1 MRPKFFYP
9 LFILMF
15 ISSLSDASI
24 PEAVF
29 QLSDEGAI
37 GSWLH
42 VGPIHDATDA
52 GSLLGHNTDYLSG
65 EGSATPIRNKKE
77 IIQDKEFLWNLLF
90 EEKTTI
96 RLSDRYPGLD
106 RICSYFY
113 CILESDKDIELSL
126 HIKRDDAAKVWL
138 GGKLVYDKQ
147 DEAGDKPEVVP
158 VSVMQGPQPLLVKVC
173 QKKGKRGFSV
183 QFKDADGNLPQGIS
197 IILPGEFDESEY
209 FNHLF
214 KITSPPLVNKD
225 GKRELQLRIPAYV
238 NPNTIDLIEVFDDP
252 QSTEPAWS
260 LETPSTRRI
269 KVAVDRANKPRD
281 VIFRAF
287 TSSEREYKNTFN
299 LKPCRDWRVYLMA
312 GSHVDIGYTNHQD
325 VVMADHKKFYRQ
337 AWDLYEESVSKKYDK
352 DAYYIW
358 NPEVNWV
365 LKDFLRT
372 EPEEDCK
379 RLLDYLRSG
388 VFSLDALYGNI
399 LTALCGDEELIR
411 NVYFSKHLAQRENL
425 PEVVSA
431 MITDVPGY
439 TWGMVPVLAGSGV
452 KYFNIGPNHTAR
464 IGFATLSLKYHPY
477 YWIGP
482 DGVSK
487 VLVWNTGY
495 GYSNNFNML
504 RSEDGVDQ
512 FLQVLADY
520 EADEAYP
527 YDVAQFRAYL
537 VDNTPPPDHL
547 SHMVQEW
554 NQQYQVPR
562 LILSGAAAPSQ
573 YLESKYKDQIPS
585 YKGDYT
591 PYWEDGAGSSARES
605 AMNRTAT
612 LRMQES
618 EKAWALAYALDGKQ
632 PVPSKKIE
640 QGYDY
645 AMLYSEH
652 TWGAHN
658 SVSEPESE
666 FAMKQWET
674 KRSFAHNALWYSSE
688 LKRGG
693 IQTLSGNIKN
703 DQPLRFAVWNLT
715 QWKRSGA
722 AVIPF
727 SEALGELISSDQ
739 WTAVDASGNE
749 CSVVRNDD
757 GYVFQVKDIP
767 PFGYST
773 YQFIPKK
780 KEITVDPIDIN
791 VSDGVMF
798 GENWELKLDKK
809 TGGVSSLVYLP
820 ENLELVDAD
829 SPYGLNQYLHVLG
842 PNGKDSKSAQQVI
855 LTSKRDPLGM
865 SGSLIAHVEG
875 QGIDSLQQEIKLY
888 PQQNRIDFIN
898 TMLKS
903 DIRDKEAVRFAFP
916 FKVPEGEFTL
926 EIPLASMHPETE
938 QIPGA
943 NRNIYT
949 VRRWIDASN
958 KDYGVT
964 LVTHDAPLIELC
976 DMHAEQPWLEHLP
989 LVNTHLF
996 SFAMNNYWF
1005 TNYLASQ
1012 GGPAVFRYSL
1022 VFHKDQW
1029 APNQANEFAD
1039 HVTSPFCV
1047 EPLRINPDAALADKT
1062 MSLAS
1067 IDKDHVLIQNIKKAE
1082 NADGIIIRVRELNGQ
1097 STNANLS
1104 FPLWQKFKWSKCDLV
1119 ERPVQDANGT
1129 SDNGTLPFAIG
1140 GGEIATYLIEPMD

>member
-1 MRPKFFYP
+1 MRTKFFYP
-9 LFILMF
+9 LFLLMF
-15 ISSLSDASI
+15 ISSMANASI
-24 PEAVF
+24 PEVVF

-37 GSWLH
+37 GAWLH
-42 VGPIHDATDA
+42 LGPINDATDTVPLI
-52 GSLLGHNTDYLSG
+52 GYNTDYLSG
-65 EGSATPIRNKKE
+65 EGSATPIRSKKE
-77 IIQDKEFLWNLLF
+77 IIQDKQFLWNPFF
-90 EEKTTI
+90 EEKTEI
-96 RLSDRYPGLD
+96 RLSDRYPGLEGV
-106 RICSYFY
+106 CSYFY
-113 CILESDKDIELSL
+113 CILESDKDLELAL
-126 HIKRDDAAKVWL
+126 HIKRDDGAKVWL
-138 GGKLVYDKQ
+138 GGKLVYDKS
-147 DEAGDKPEVVP
+147 EGAVDKAEVIP
-158 VSVMQGPQPLLVKVC
+158 VSVRQGPQPLLVKIC
-173 QKKGKRGFSV
+173 QSKEKWYFSV
-183 QFKDADGNLPQGIS
+183 QLKDADGIVPQGIS
-197 IILPGEFDESEY
+197 VILPGEFEETEY
-209 FNHLF
+209 IDHLF
-214 KITSPPLVNKD
+214 KIDSPPLVNKD
-225 GKRELQLRIPAYV
+225 GKRELQLSIPAYV
-238 NPNTIDLIEVFDDP
+238 DPNTLDLIEVYDD
-252 QSTEPAWS
+252 QQATEPVWS
-260 LETPSTRRI
+260 IEKPSTRRI
-269 KVAVDRANKPRD
+269 KVAVGRANQPRD
-281 VIFRAF
+281 VIFRAII
-287 TSSEREYKNTFN
+287 SGREYKNSVKV
-299 LKPCRDWRVYLMA
+299 KPCRDWRVYLMA

-325 VVMADHKKFYRQ
+325 IVMADHKKFYRQ

-352 DAYYIW
+352 DAHYIW
-358 NPEVNWV
+358 NPEVTWV

-388 VFSLDALYGNI
+388 VFTLDALYGNI

-411 NVYFSKHLAQRENL
+411 SVYFSKHLAQRENL

-439 TWGMVPVLAGSGV
+439 TWGMVPLLAGSGV
-452 KYFNIGPNHTAR
+452 KYFNLGPNHTAR
-464 IGFATLSLKYHPY
+464 IGFTTIALKYHPY

-504 RSEDGVDQ
+504 RSEDGVAQ
-512 FLQVLADY
+512 FLQVLSDY

-547 SHMVQEW
+547 SNMVQEW
-554 NQQYQVPR
+554 NQQYQVPH

-591 PYWEDGAGSSARES
+591 PYWEDGAGSTARES

-618 EKAWALAYALDGKQ
+618 EKAWSLAYALGAQ
-632 PVPSKKIE
+632 QAVPSKKIE

-658 SVSEPESE
+658 SITEPESE
-666 FAMKQWET
+666 FATKQWET
-674 KRSFAHNALWYSSE
+674 KRSFAHNALWYSAE

-693 IQTLSGNIKN
+693 LQALSGNIKN
-703 DQPLRFAVWNLT
+703 DQPLSFAVWNLT
-715 QWKRSGA
+715 QWKRSGK
-722 AVIPF
+722 AVIPY
-727 SEALGELISSDQ
+727 SAALGELVSADQ
-739 WTAVDASGNE
+739 WTAVDASGKRSAVIRTDE
-749 CSVVRNDD
+749 
-757 GYVFQVKDIP
+757 GYVFQVADIP
-767 PFGYST
+767 ALGYSIFKFVPEKCET
-773 YQFIPKK
+773 D
-780 KEITVDPIDIN
+780 VSAIDID
-791 VSDGVMF
+791 VSDGVML
-798 GENWELKLDKK
+798 GGDWEVKLDKK
-809 TGGVSSLVYLP
+809 TGAISSLVYLP
-820 ENLELVDAD
+820 ESLQLVDAD
-829 SPYGLNQYLHVLG
+829 SSYGLNQYLHVSG
-842 PNGKDSKSAQQVI
+842 ANGKDSKSARQVI
-855 LTSKRDPLGM
+855 LKSKRDPLGM
-865 SGSLIAHVEG
+865 SGTLIAHIEG
-875 QGIDSLQQEIKLY
+875 QGIESLQQEIRLY

-916 FKVPEGEFTL
+916 FKVPEGVFTL

-949 VRRWIDASN
+949 VRRWVDASN

-964 LVTHDAPLIELC
+964 WVTHDAPLVELC

-1005 TNYLASQ
+1005 TNYKASQ
-1012 GGPAVFRYSL
+1012 GGPAVFRYSMI
-1022 VFHKDQW
+1022 FHKDAW
-1029 APNQANEFAD
+1029 APDQANQFAD

-1047 EPLRINPDAALADKT
+1047 EPLGINPDGLLTDQT

-1067 IDKDHVLIQNIKKAE
+1067 MDTPNVLIQNIKKAE
-1082 NADGIIIRVRELNGQ
+1082 NADGIIIRVRELNGK
-1097 STNANLS
+1097 STNANIS
-1104 FPLWQKFKWSKCDLV
+1104 FPLWRKFEWSKCDLV
-1119 ERPVQDANGT
+1119 ERPIQDASGT
-1129 SDNGTLPFAIG
+1129 SDNGILPFAIS
-1140 GGEIATYLIEPMD
+1140 GGEIVTYLIEPMD